1 MKKIM
6 FFVMSII
13 ALTAVSCGSK
23 TSNVAEAV
31 AEDSVSV
38 VTDSLGQVNSVEIT
52 VDSVEVAE

>member
-6 FFVMSII
+6 FFVMSIM

-23 TSNVAEAV
+23 TSTVGEAV
-31 AEDSVSV
+31 VEDSVSV
-38 VTDSLGQVNSVEIT
+38 VTDSLGQVDSVEVT